1 MKTFY
6 DTPTQVNFWDL
17 NGDRYV
23 GGIAYRDEIICGC
36 CGAIFEIAEIY
47 EEARADGKK
56 DFEAIIPVEWID
68 FSEIMLEVDK

>member
-6 DTPTQVNFWDL
+6 DTPKQVLFWDMG
-17 NGDRYV
+17 GDRYV

-36 CGAIFEIAEIY
+36 CGAVFEIKEIY

-56 DFEAIIPVEWID
+56 YYEAIIPVEWID
-68 FSEIMLEVDK
+68 FSERILEVYE